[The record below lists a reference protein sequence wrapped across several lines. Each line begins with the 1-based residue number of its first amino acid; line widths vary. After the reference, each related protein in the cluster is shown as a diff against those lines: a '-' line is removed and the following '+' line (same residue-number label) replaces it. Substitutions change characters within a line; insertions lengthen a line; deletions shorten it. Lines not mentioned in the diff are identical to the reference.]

1 MLQTLMVGGGKEIKS
16 MLKSENIP
24 PVGIIVMLVILFLL
38 RALIVEFTYNK
49 VAPKLIGNWSS
60 VSSKDR
66 KFEPLTFEEA
76 LLFTVLISFLFI

>member
-1 MLQTLMVGGGKEIKS
+1 MHTLMMGGGKEIKS
-16 MLKSENIP
+16 MLKSENVP
-24 PVGIIVMLVILFLL
+24 AVGIVVMLVILFLL
-38 RALIVEFTYNK
+38 RALVVELAYNK

-76 LLFTVLISFLFI
+76 LLFTILISFLFI

>member
-1 MLQTLMVGGGKEIKS
+1 MIQTLMVGGGKEIKS
-16 MLKSENIP
+16 LLKSEKVS
-24 PVGIIVMLVILFLL
+24 PVALVVMLVILFLL
-38 RALIVEFTYNK
+38 RALIVEFAYNK

-76 LLFTVLISFLFI
+76 LLFTILISFLFI